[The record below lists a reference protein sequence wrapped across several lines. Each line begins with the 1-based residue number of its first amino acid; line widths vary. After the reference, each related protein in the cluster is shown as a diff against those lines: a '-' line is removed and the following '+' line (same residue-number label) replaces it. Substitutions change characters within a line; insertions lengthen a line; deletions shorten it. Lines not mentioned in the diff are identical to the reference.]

1 MNQARNTEDRE
12 VALVTGAA
20 RGIGLATT
28 RRLLEDGFHV
38 VMVDQNEETL
48 AASAAALR
56 ETSNA
61 VEHQALS
68 ITDRAAVAAIV
79 ARLPRI
85 DVLVNNAAI
94 FWDGKF
100 DAATEADYQKM
111 YEVNV
116 VGTFVMSQEAAKVMQ
131 RGARIVNVASRAY
144 LAGYAHS
151 AYITSKAGV
160 IGLTR
165 SMAIDLAERGILVN
179 AIAPGLIETDMFRS
193 LTPERQQELIAKQ
206 PTRTVGQPED
216 IANGIAFFAS
226 PRTRNVTGQILTLD
240 GGRSMGIA
248 IY

>member
-1 MNQARNTEDRE
+1 MSNDKEIA
-12 VALVTGAA
+12 VVTGAG

-38 VMVDQNEETL
+38 VMVDLNPEPLGANAGEL
-48 AASAAALR
+48 KMASN
-56 ETSNA
+56 S
-61 VEHQALS
+61 VEHHALS
-68 ITDRAAVAAIV
+68 VTDRPAVASLIGS
-79 ARLPRI
+79 LPRL

-100 DAATEADYQKM
+100 DTATEDDFRKM

-116 VGTFVMSQEAAKVMQ
+116 IGAFVMAQEAAKVMK
-131 RGARIVNVASRAY
+131 RGARIVNIASRAY
-144 LAGYAHS
+144 LAGYAH
-151 AYITSKAGV
+151 APYITSKAGA

-165 SMAIDLAERGILVN
+165 SMAIDLAPRGIFVN

-206 PTRTVGQPED
+206 PTKEVGQPED

-226 PRTRNVTGQILTLD
+226 SRTRNVTGQVLTLD
-240 GGRSMGIA
+240 GGRSMGIS

>member
-1 MNQARNTEDRE
+1 MAHEKE
-12 VALVTGAA
+12 VALVTGAG

-28 RRLLEDGFHV
+28 KRLLEDGFHV
-38 VMVDQNEETL
+38 VMVDLSPEPL
-48 AASAAALR
+48 ATNAAALK
-56 ETSNA
+56 TASNS
-61 VEHQALS
+61 VEHHALS
-68 ITDRAAVAAIV
+68 ITDRPAVAKLIAS
-79 ARLPRI
+79 LPRL
-85 DVLVNNAAI
+85 DVLVNNAAV

-100 DAATEADYQKM
+100 DAATEDDFRKM

-116 VGTFVMSQEAAKVMQ
+116 VGTFVMAQEAAKVMK
-131 RGARIVNVASRAY
+131 RGGRIINVASRAY

-151 AYITSKAGV
+151 AYGTSKAGA

-165 SMAIDLAERGILVN
+165 GMAIDLADKGIFVN

-206 PTRTVGQPED
+206 PTKEVGQPED

-240 GGRSMGIA
+240 GGRSMGIS

>member
-1 MNQARNTEDRE
+1 MAHEKE
-12 VALVTGAA
+12 VALVTGAG

-38 VMVDQNEETL
+38 VMVDLSPEPL
-48 AASAAALR
+48 ATNAAALKAA
-56 ETSNA
+56 SNS
-61 VEHQALS
+61 VEHHALS
-68 ITDRAAVAAIV
+68 ITDRPAVAKLIAS
-79 ARLPRI
+79 LPRL
-85 DVLVNNAAI
+85 DVLVNNAAV

-100 DAATEADYQKM
+100 DAATEDDFRKM

-116 VGTFVMSQEAAKVMQ
+116 VGTFVMAQEAAKVMK
-131 RGARIVNVASRAY
+131 RGGRIINVASRAY

-151 AYITSKAGV
+151 AYGTSKAGA

-165 SMAIDLAERGILVN
+165 GMAIDLADKGIFVN

-206 PTRTVGQPED
+206 PTKEVGQPED

-240 GGRSMGIA
+240 GGRSMGIS

>member
-1 MNQARNTEDRE
+1 MTDQCE

-20 RGIGLATT
+20 QGIGLATV
-28 RRLLEDGFHV
+28 RRLLEDGFRV
-38 VMVDQNEETL
+38 VMVDQN
-48 AASAAALR
+48 AAALEESAAKLR
-56 ETSNA
+56 A
-61 VEHQALS
+61 AGDLVEHHSLS
-68 ITDRAAVAAIV
+68 ITDRAAVAAV
-79 ARLPRI
+79 VGDLPRL

-100 DAATEADYQKM
+100 DAATEDDYRRM

-116 VGTFVMSQEAAKVMQ
+116 VGTFIVAQEAARVMK
-131 RGARIVNVASRAY
+131 RGARIINIASRAY

-151 AYITSKAGV
+151 AYVTSKAGV
-160 IGLTR
+160 VGLTR
-165 SMAIDLAERGILVN
+165 SMAMDLAERGILVN
-179 AIAPGLIETDMFRS
+179 AVAPGLIETEMFRS

-206 PTRTVGQPED
+206 PTKAVGRPED

-248 IY
+248 LY